1 MTAEVDRWKEALVEE
16 HARASRLLSLLETQQ
31 ASIIARQFDTLAENI
46 AEQTAA
52 VAELFMAERS
62 RKDAQAR
69 LASLL
74 GVPSPGRRADI
85 YPRFPVEM
93 AQEVE
98 ALVVRLQNAMA
109 TSQRKLQQ
117 NVLLLSRSIELAQQ
131 VLQRSGVTSPGRTY
145 GAKGRERAF
154 ALPGNTLSRWS
165 SVV

>member
-1 MTAEVDRWKEALVEE
+1 MTAEVDRWKQALTEE
-16 HARASRLLSLLETQQ
+16 HDRACRLLALIEAQQ
-31 ASIIARQFDTLAENI
+31 ASIIARQFDALSENI
-46 AEQTAA
+46 AAQTA
-52 VAELFMAERS
+52 VLSELFAAERF
-62 RKDAQAR
+62 RKDTQLGVAT
-69 LASLL
+69 LL
-74 GVPSPGRRADI
+74 GVPAPGRRVDL
-85 YPRFPVEM
+85 YPLFPVEL

-98 ALVVRLQNAMA
+98 TLVVRLQNAMA
-109 TSQRKLQQ
+109 TSQRKFQQ